1 MIIINIIEY
10 IRQIIYNMASINIA
24 MTTDDILRTFV
35 ITMIITIVAYS
46 IYIGVLLWGVTA
58 SLAILVAYAVVNAVK
73 KRDVA

>member
-58 SLAILVAYAVVNAVK
+58 SLAILVAYTVVNAVK